1 MRNTVRLLLLGLL
14 PLAVGYLINYV
25 LMLLPF
31 PLFFGSL
38 LPLLLWAWLSGRM
51 ADSSENAL
59 LQALLLNAF
68 GLVMLLLAL
77 LQELVLGAYWEN
89 ILGLFS
95 QLFFLTGLPLAS
107 VLLRPLT
114 STASLWPF
122 YGASWLF
129 LFLASLAGI
138 LLYRRKRQKK
148 S

>member
-1 MRNTVRLLLLGLL
+1 MKNMVRLLLLGLM
-14 PLAVGYLINYV
+14 PLAVGYLMNYV

-51 ADSSENAL
+51 ADSSESAL

-68 GLVMLLLAL
+68 GLLMLLLVL
-77 LQELVLGAYWEN
+77 LQELILGAYWEN

-107 VLLRPLT
+107 VLFRSLT
-114 STASLWPF
+114 ATTSLWPF

-129 LFLASLAGI
+129 LYLTSLAGI
-138 LLYRRKRQKK
+138 LFYRRKKQKK
-148 S
+148 G